1 LLLVFVL
8 HALLGG
14 CCGLSVDEAH
24 YLLYAAHPAL
34 SYFDHPPL
42 VGWVQIPLVALD
54 APVAMLRVVPGVC
67 WLLTVWGV
75 HRLTLRLFA
84 GEAMAPQAALAAV
97 SALALAPL
105 LHVLGIGLLPDT
117 LLMALTVALMQQT
130 WTLMQPAATTRVA
143 PWVVM
148 GVLPG
153 LSGLAKYTAVFTAAA
168 IAVCVVGAQGLRV
181 LRLPALCLGLRH
193 CSTADCTRAGVE
205 CPEPVDFIQLPTR
218 ARQGQCV
225 AVIAR
230 VAVSA
235 DATAGLWPD
244 VAVRGAGLAQCPDTF
259 AALAMAVC
267 HSLCDLRL
275 HVRWRDCITALDG
288 TLLGG
293 AGAFCGLGAGF
304 CLAQRHAKGDSGFGL
319 FAVLG
324 KCLLAGADE
333 QRGLAGHCR

>member
-1 LLLVFVL
+1 M
-8 HALLGG
+8 
-14 CCGLSVDEAH
+14 
-24 YLLYAAHPAL
+24 

-54 APVAMLRVVPGVC
+54 APVAMLRLVPGVC
-67 WLLTVWGV
+67 WLLTVWGG

-84 GEAMAPQAALAAV
+84 GQAMAPQAALAAV

-148 GVLPG
+148 GVLLG
-153 LSGLAKYTAVFTAAA
+153 LSGLAKYTAVFTAVA
-168 IAVCVVGAQGLRV
+168 IAVCVVVTHGLRV
-181 LRLPALCLGLRH
+181 LRLPALW
-193 CSTADCTRAGVE
+193 
-205 CPEPVDFIQLPTR
+205 F
-218 ARQGQCV
+218 
-225 AVIAR
+225 
-230 VAVSA
+230 
-235 DATAGLWPD
+235 
-244 VAVRGAGLAQCPDTF
+244 
-259 AALAMAVC
+259 
-267 HSLCDLRL
+267 
-275 HVRWRDCITALDG
+275 
-288 TLLGG
+288 
-293 AGAFCGLGAGF
+293 
-304 CLAQRHAKGDSGFGL
+304 GFGL